1 MKLSDIKGDKVL
13 DVIADI
19 IVPIA
24 NIASD
29 EKASEIF
36 SRKPLPQGV
45 TAKEFLVERV
55 KGSIPT
61 LIKNHKD
68 DLITILSA
76 IGDATKEEYSANLT
90 LASILRDFTELLTDE
105 EFLALFG

>member
-29 EKASEIF
+29 EKASGIF

-45 TAKEFLVERV
+45 TAKDFIVERV
-55 KGSIPT
+55 KGSIPA
-61 LIKNHKD
+61 LIKNHKE
-68 DLITILSA
+68 DLITILAA
-76 IGDATKEEYSANLT
+76 IGGVTKEEYAADLT
-90 LASILRDFTELLTDE
+90 LASLLKDFTELLTDE